1 MRTHPRRLC
10 GGFVTDYFSLLI
22 FRKLFQSEF
31 VYWWKWTPA
40 EISKWIPNQINSSSP
55 VRPPNERRLPL
66 RSDRKW
72 SWLFSHYPIHL
83 SPCLAISDPPTAL
96 YSLLFSSSFNLYMRL
111 DCLVG
116 YVCVTD
122 LKIHTTNDITALPV
136 LWDCG
141 WGREQHSCCW
151 EDVMAA
157 PFTKCC
163 VMILP
168 HKPITMGLATHTT
181 CSLDSCITSFSVV
194 CRAVIVC
201 LIT

>member
-1 MRTHPRRLC
+1 MSLFIGESGHRL
-10 GGFVTDYFSLLI
+10 
-22 FRKLFQSEF
+22 KFQSEF
-31 VYWWKWTPA
+31 QTRLTHHRRPA
-40 EISKWIPNQINSSSP
+40 QWEEATTEIGQEMK
-55 VRPPNERRLPL
+55 LA
-66 RSDRKW
+66 
-72 SWLFSHYPIHL
+72 FSHYPIHL
-83 SPCLAISDPPTAL
+83 SPCLAISNPPTAL
-96 YSLLFSSSFNLYMRL
+96 YSLLFSSSFNLYTWL
-111 DCLVG
+111 DCLVC

-122 LKIHTTNDITALPV
+122 LKIHANNDITALPV